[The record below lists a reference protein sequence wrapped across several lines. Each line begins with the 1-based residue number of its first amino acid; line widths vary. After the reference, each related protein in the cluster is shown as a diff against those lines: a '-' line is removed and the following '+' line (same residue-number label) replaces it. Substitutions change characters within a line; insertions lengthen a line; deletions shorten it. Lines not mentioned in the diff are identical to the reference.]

1 MALTWAGGFQGWLVV
16 AGIQVVAI
24 GDRNAGISNAG

>member
-1 MALTWAGGFQGWLVV
+1 MQFHLTTLLPFVV